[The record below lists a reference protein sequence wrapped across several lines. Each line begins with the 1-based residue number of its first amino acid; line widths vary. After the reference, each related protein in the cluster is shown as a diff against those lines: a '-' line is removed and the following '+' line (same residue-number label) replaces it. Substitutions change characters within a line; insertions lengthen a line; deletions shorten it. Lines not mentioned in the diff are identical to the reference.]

1 MRKIIYLAGP
11 MALGNMADNIG
22 QAWAAA
28 ERLRDAGFTPITP
41 QDNFFGSIV
50 GKRRSHAEWLD
61 IDKPLVLA
69 STAVLR
75 LPGESKG
82 ADMEVVWAMEA
93 RIPIYETYDDGIER
107 LIRDLS

>member
-1 MRKIIYLAGP
+1 MRKLIYLAGP

-61 IDKPLVLA
+61 IDEPLVHVSA
-69 STAVLR
+69 AVLR

-82 ADMEVVWAMEA
+82 ADREVEWATA
-93 RIPIYETYDDGIER
+93 AGIPVFHNVET
-107 LIRDLS
+107 LLFAMA

>member
-61 IDKPLVLA
+61 IDKPLVLT
-69 STAVLR
+69 SVAVIR
-75 LPGESKG
+75 LPGVSNG
-82 ADMEVVWAMEA
+82 ADMEVGWARESG
-93 RIPIYETYDDGIER
+93 IPVYEDVER
-107 LIRDLS
+107 LIAELS

>member
-22 QAWAAA
+22 RAWEAA

-61 IDKPLVLA
+61 IDEPLVHV
-69 STAVLR
+69 SVAVLR

-82 ADMEVVWAMEA
+82 ADKETKWANAA
-93 RIPIYETYDDGIER
+93 RIPVYEDVER
-107 LIRDLS
+107 LIAELS

>member
-1 MRKIIYLAGP
+1 VRKLIYLAGP

-22 QAWAAA
+22 KAWTAA

-69 STAVLR
+69 SAAVLR

-82 ADMEVVWAMEA
+82 ADMEVEWATA
-93 RIPIYETYDDGIER
+93 AGIPVFYNVET
-107 LIRDLS
+107 LLFAMA